1 MNKKKLIFGG
11 VILVLVL
18 VAAWYFMYFTKTP
31 GYASNQAREAYTKHD
46 VATFK
51 KYVDVES
58 IVGSGYDDFVAV
70 AMESPEIKD
79 NPMNGLASAMFQGM
93 KGQIVPIVSSEIYS
107 SVGKKLEGDL
117 PSAQDKAA
125 AEKVRQDSGIDD
137 LTFKDI
143 GSVKEN
149 GDSAVVPVTFT
160 SKSLNQDFTFEIAM
174 EKKAGN
180 WKAVKVNNFKDF
192 LKLVEKQNDSQNS
205 QEQSGK

>member
-31 GYASNQAREAYTKHD
+31 GYALNQAREAYTKHD

-79 NPMNGLASAMFQGM
+79 NPMNGLASAMVQGM

-137 LTFKDI
+137 
-143 GSVKEN
+143 
-149 GDSAVVPVTFT
+149 
-160 SKSLNQDFTFEIAM
+160 
-174 EKKAGN
+174 